1 MAGPSPRV
9 AATRTAV
16 AALELPPGTP
26 VVVAC
31 SGGADSTALAAAVAF
46 LAERLG
52 WVARAVVVD
61 HRLRED
67 SADDAERAAG
77 TCRHLGLEA
86 EVVAVSVPGG
96 PQGRGAGGPEAAAR
110 SARYEALIAAA
121 EEAGEGAVILL
132 GHTMD
137 DQAETVLLGLARGS
151 GARSLAGMAPVS
163 GPFRRPFL
171 GLRRAE
177 TEGACADQ
185 GLPIVVD
192 PTNEP
197 DGPWRRADGGP
208 LRRVAVRHQAIPAL
222 EEALGTGV
230 IPALARTA
238 DMLRAD
244 ADHLDAE
251 AEHWFL
257 QHREEVGRNR
267 LRADE
272 LAQLGDALRTRV
284 IRRAIMEAVGAGLYG
299 EVSRKHV
306 KAVDS
311 LVTHYRG
318 QGTADLPGGTKAMR
332 VGRDLY
338 LSEGRWT
345 HLTSGPTWQRF

>member
-1 MAGPSPRV
+1 MVAEIRREVRRHLAALAQAAEGSDAAGPTAIV
-9 AATRTAV
+9 A
-16 AALELPPGTP
+16 L
-26 VVVAC
+26 
-31 SGGADSTALAAAVAF
+31 SGGADSLALAAATAF
-46 LAERLG
+46 EAPKLG
-52 WVARAVVVD
+52 VRAIAVVVD
-61 HRLRED
+61 HGLQAGSMDVAAAAR
-67 SADDAERAAG
+67 AQAEA
-77 TCRHLGLEA
+77 LGLEA
-86 EVVAVSVPGG
+86 RVVRVEV
-96 PQGRGAGGPEAAAR
+96 GADGGPEAAAR
-110 SARYEALIAAA
+110 DARYAALAAA
-121 EEAGEGAVILL
+121 ADAAEASAILL
-132 GHTMD
+132 GHTLD